1 MEPEIIIAVLA
12 IFMSGGAMG
21 AAGALLGQWVLK
33 KISAPPPR
41 HVSSADPRELELL
54 KGEVA
59 DMAIRLHSVDARLDF
74 TEQLLGGALLGSA
87 APEPLPPP
95 EADEASEPSGPPE
108 PDEAA
113 KPSDTSVPDEAAEP
127 NEPAEPSDTSE
138 SLEAGG

>member
-95 EADEASEPSGPPE
+95 EADEASEQGGPS
-108 PDEAA
+108 A
-113 KPSDTSVPDEAAEP
+113 PDEAAEP
-127 NEPAEPSDTSE
+127 SGPREPSDTSAPDE
-138 SLEAGG
+138 AVEPSDTSGSLEAGG